1 MNIDIAFLYT
11 SVFYATDVVGWM
23 LVWHR
28 KFKFGMQLYYHWP
41 LVLSALYKSFTYL
54 LTYLLTYLCLVYSVM
69 KCCLCFV
76 ATVSCELCLLNLIQL
91 NLCFLSTAARGRQ
104 SWAWRETRHFGK
116 TSSMCSDLNRSD
128 VVASNAAAVDS
139 FCYLSDIFIIIVIM
153 MSSSPSALSPLA
165 SSSSPSSSS

>member
-1 MNIDIAFLYT
+1 MDIAFLYT
-11 SVFYATDVVGWM
+11 SVYYATDVVGWV
-23 LVWHR
+23 LVWYR
-28 KFKFGMQLYYHWP
+28 KFKFGMQLYYYWP
-41 LVLSALYKSFTYL
+41 
-54 LTYLLTYLCLVYSVM
+54 LVYSVM
-69 KCCLCFV
+69 KCRLCFV
-76 ATVSCELCLLNLIQL
+76 ATVSCEPCLLNLIQL

-116 TSSMCSDLNRSD
+116 TSLMCLDLNRSD
-128 VVASNAAAVDS
+128 VVASNAAAAAVDS